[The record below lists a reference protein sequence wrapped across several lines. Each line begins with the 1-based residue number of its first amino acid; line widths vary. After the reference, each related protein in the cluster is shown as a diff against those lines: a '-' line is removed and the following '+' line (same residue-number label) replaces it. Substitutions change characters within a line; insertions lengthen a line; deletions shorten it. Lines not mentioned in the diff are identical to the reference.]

1 MVDTVFTPIGVLSYP
16 NLFKP
21 RAVNEESEP
30 RFSCNLIFDQLA
42 QQTPEY
48 QELRRIANEAAINFF
63 GADKMKDPRF
73 VARLRKPF
81 RPCTDRAGVVGY
93 EGVENG
99 IFISAWSK
107 NRPAI
112 VGPDTHEITVAS
124 DVFAGQRARLQV
136 SAFCYDRAGNI
147 GCSFGLQA
155 CQITKRNMPRLDGR
169 TLLPFERSTEEDL
182 EDAEVAPF

>member
-1 MVDTVFTPIGVLSYP
+1 MVDTVNSPSGFLSYP

-30 RFSCNLIFDQLA
+30 RYSANLIFDELA
-42 QQTPEY
+42 QKTPEY
-48 QELRRIANEAAINFF
+48 QDLRRIANEAAMGFF
-63 GADKMKDPRF
+63 GADKMKDSRF

-81 RPCTDRAGVVGY
+81 RPCTDRAGVIGY

-99 IFISAWSK
+99 VFISAWSK
-107 NRPAI
+107 NKPTI

-124 DVFAGQRARLQV
+124 DVFAGQRARFQV
-136 SAFCYDRAGNI
+136 TAFAYDKAGNV
-147 GCSFGLQA
+147 GVSFGLQA
-155 CQITKRNMPRLDGR
+155 VQITRRNMPRFDGR
-169 TLLPFERSTEEDL
+169 ALLPFERSTEEDL